1 MKERKSE
8 DRNSV
13 PDRLSPEEGLVAL
26 LKDGHLTVT
35 AAESCTGG
43 LLASRLTSVSGAS
56 NVFPGSA
63 VTYSV
68 PIKES
73 LIGVPDSVIQ
83 KDGVVSTAC
92 AREMAKG
99 VRKLF
104 HTDLAV
110 GITGW
115 AGPYDGDDGQ
125 PAGTVCIAIDAQG
138 MEGESVSYHFEGD
151 RNTVR
156 TEAVNTALSRLTCF
170 AEMLCR
176 IRQKND

>member
-1 MKERKSE
+1 MEQSQ
-8 DRNSV
+8 DQLA
-13 PDRLSPEEGLVAL
+13 DRLSPEERLVGLL
-26 LKDGHLTVT
+26 TDGHLTVT

-63 VTYSV
+63 VTYSAMV
-68 PIKES
+68 KER
-73 LIGVPDSVIQ
+73 LIGVPDAVIQ
-83 KDGVVSTAC
+83 RDGVVSVAC

-99 VRKLF
+99 ARMLF

-115 AGPYDGDDGQ
+115 AGPYDGEDGQ
-125 PAGTVCIAIDAQG
+125 PAGTVCIAIDAEG
-138 MEGESVSYHFEGD
+138 TEGESVSYHFDGD

-156 TEAVNTALSRLTCF
+156 AKAVDTALIRLTHF
-170 AEMLCR
+170 AEILC
-176 IRQKND
+176 QAVKKN

>member
-1 MKERKSE
+1 MNQSRFTDNLSAEER
-8 DRNSV
+8 
-13 PDRLSPEEGLVAL
+13 LILL
-26 LKDGHLTVT
+26 LKDAHLTLT

-68 PIKES
+68 PVKES
-73 LIGVPDSVIQ
+73 LIGVPSSVIE

-99 VRKLF
+99 ARKLF

-125 PAGTVCIAIDAQG
+125 PAGTVCIAIDAEG
-138 MEGESVSYHFEGD
+138 TDGESVSYRFAGD
-151 RNTVR
+151 RNRVR
-156 TEAVNTALSRLTCF
+156 TQAVDKALSRLIFF
-170 AEMLCR
+170 AELLCR
-176 IRQKND
+176 TGQKN

>member
-1 MKERKSE
+1 MSKQRFEYQCPL
-8 DRNSV
+8 
-13 PDRLSPEEGLVAL
+13 PDKLCPEEELVTL

-68 PIKES
+68 PVKEN

-104 HTDLAV
+104 HTDLSV

-125 PAGTVCIAIDAQG
+125 PAGTVCIAIDAKG
-138 MEGESVSYHFEGD
+138 TEGESVSYHFEGD

-156 TEAVNTALSRLTCF
+156 SEAVDMALSRLTCF
-170 AEMLCR
+170 AKKLCR
-176 IRQKND
+176 TGQKN